1 MPNRHITSP
10 LWAPLANCSLPAP
23 HFAYSPVVRAGSFIH
38 VSGLVGLDPAHG
50 ELVAGGMEAEV
61 RQILSSLSSLCGELG
76 LALDQLM
83 LARIYCADFSQFGV
97 INEVWQAFFQDRTPP
112 ARTSVGVAAL
122 PLGALVEME
131 FQFVIDPSMPCG
143 KQ

>member
-1 MPNRHITSP
+1 MTNTHSDMR
-10 LWAPLANCSLPAP
+10 LWAPLVRHSLPAP
-23 HFAYSPVVRAGSFIH
+23 HFAYSPVVQAGPFIH

-50 ELVAGGMEAEV
+50 GLVAGGMEAEV
-61 RQILSSLSSLCGELG
+61 RQILSSLSCLCDELG

-83 LARIYCADFSQFGV
+83 LARIYCADFVQFGV
-97 INEVWQAFFQDRTPP
+97 INELWQAFFQDRTPP

-131 FQFVIDPSMPCG
+131 FQFVIDPSMP
-143 KQ
+143 